1 MNKIKLKLVLQQANT
16 SWHQTG
22 RLARAFESSSV
33 EPHHRV
39 CVWNFPGQIL
49 KISTTSAL
57 AGFHV
62 FKSFTLVKLK
72 FGDVVFSGWSNAGRK
87 KQTQPT
93 NDAGLESS
101 PAIFDSGKPLGDE
114 PIKCVCMYWWEASTL
129 TTDPTL
135 LHDNN
140 QLVPYHTIFQ

>member
-1 MNKIKLKLVLQQANT
+1 MNKIKLKLVLQQVNT

-39 CVWNFPGQIL
+39 CVWNFAGQIL

-93 NDAGLESS
+93 NDAGLQLS
-101 PAIFDSGKPLGDE
+101 PAIFDSEKPLGDE
-114 PIKCVCMYWWEASTL
+114 PIK
-129 TTDPTL
+129 
-135 LHDNN
+135 
-140 QLVPYHTIFQ
+140 